1 MLNKK
6 EWWSGMRPGSG
17 NEEEG
22 VSLTDIP
29 KVDLMG
35 CGAQK
40 YRAKEKKESRPNQ
53 VNGDTLNTKRGNAE
67 VGRNGG

>member
-40 YRAKEKKESRPNQ
+40 YRAKEKKESRPN
-53 VNGDTLNTKRGNAE
+53 
-67 VGRNGG
+67 